1 MTNFVIARAYR
12 GEPVM
17 RIATERCNGLIYLA
31 NPERI
36 GDVQAGASC
45 PVGFPEEDVFA
56 LDEPLFQRLR
66 YQWEATGATDQALW
80 ACASPATREGQP

>member
-1 MTNFVIARAYR
+1 MTNFVMARAYR
-12 GEPVM
+12 GEPIM

-36 GDVQAGASC
+36 EAVQAGASY

-56 LDEPLFQRLR
+56 LDKPLFQRLR
-66 YQWEATGATDQALW
+66 SQWEATGATDKALW
-80 ACASPATREGQP
+80 ACASPATRAGQF